1 MVEQR
6 TLKKVNGAEAVK
18 PADTR
23 WSQVRYLPAAP
34 LPLVARVS
42 LLPNIRIDEFHLS
55 DYDLIVN
62 LWKEAG
68 LVLRPGD
75 DMDSVRLKLQR
86 DPDLFLVA
94 REMDEVVGSVMGG
107 WDGRRGWIYHLA
119 VRPSHQRQGI
129 AKALIRELEFRLA
142 EKGAKRVNAQIY
154 ESNTASIRFFGS
166 CGYEIR
172 PDLVMIGKA
181 LND

>member
-1 MVEQR
+1 M
-6 TLKKVNGAEAVK
+6 LF
-18 PADTR
+18 
-23 WSQVRYLPAAP
+23 
-34 LPLVARVS
+34 
-42 LLPNIRIDEFHLS
+42 NIRIDEFHLS

-75 DMDSVRLKLQR
+75 DLDSIRLKLQR

-94 REMDEVVGSVMGG
+94 REMGELVVGSVMGG

-119 VRPSHQRQGI
+119 VKPSRQRQGI
-129 AKALIRELEFRLA
+129 AKALIRELESRLA
-142 EKGAKRVNAQIY
+142 GKGAKRVNAQIY
-154 ESNTASIRFFGS
+154 ESNTASIRFFGA
-166 CGYEIR
+166 CGYETR

-181 LND
+181 LKD